1 MKKLLIFI
9 SVLFLASCSSEN
21 PEAINKQIISYK
33 DKINNYNKK
42 ITELEAKL
50 KTDSLPQSKNTGTAV
65 IIKEM
70 FAEEFE
76 HYIRVSGKA
85 EAVEEAFVSP
95 EISGQIKKIH
105 IKEGQRVK
113 KGQLLISLNTD
124 ITEKS
129 IIEVKTSLE
138 LLVKLFEKQ
147 NELWGQNIGTEV
159 QYLQAKTN
167 KESTEAR
174 LETLKEQLEMARIRA
189 SFDGIVEDIL
199 AKKGELAMPGGR
211 LLHLI
216 NLEKLKINAGVSEIY
231 LNSIQKGDIAKVSFS
246 TTPDHELLLPISRTG
261 SVIDNMSR
269 TFLVEL
275 LMDNKDEKIKPNQ
288 LAVMKLKDFGSS
300 EAFILPSIIIKQ
312 DITGSYVY
320 KVEEKPSGPIAVK
333 LYIKPG
339 HSSVDMTMIDEG
351 IKSGMKIIIEG
362 YNLVKNGSQLKII
375 TD

>member
-1 MKKLLIFI
+1 MKNLLIFI
-9 SVLFLASCSSEN
+9 SILFLASCSSEN

-33 DKINNYNKK
+33 DKINSYNKK
-42 ITELEAKL
+42 ITELESKL
-50 KTDSLPQSKNTGTAV
+50 ETDSLPKSGSTGTAV

-70 FAEEFE
+70 LAEEFE
-76 HYIRVSGKA
+76 HHIRVSGKA
-85 EAVEEAFVSP
+85 EAVEEAFISP
-95 EISGQIKKIH
+95 EMSGQIKKIH

-124 ITEKS
+124 LTEKS

-147 NELWGQNIGTEV
+147 KELWEQNIGTEV
-159 QYLQAKTN
+159 QFLQAKTN

-199 AKKGELAMPGGR
+199 AKEGELAMPGGR
-211 LLHLI
+211 LLHLV
-216 NLEKLKINAGVSEIY
+216 NLKKLKINARVSETY
-231 LNSIQKGDIAKVSFS
+231 LNSIQKGDIARVSFS
-246 TTPDHELLLPISRTG
+246 ATPNHELLLPISRTG
-261 SVIDNMSR
+261 SIIDNMSR

-288 LAVMKLKDFGSS
+288 LAEMKLKDFGSS

-312 DITGSYVY
+312 DITGNYVY
-320 KVEEKPSGPIAVK
+320 KLEETPTGPIAAK

-339 HSSVDMTMIDEG
+339 HSSVDMTMIVDG

-362 YNLVKNGSQLKII
+362 YNLVKDGSQLKII
-375 TD
+375 TE